1 MRLLVV
7 LHGRSRKVIPTIPS
21 LEERDKKSIS
31 VRPKDILASR
41 LLIGPCN
48 NAPTMFWRAVFW
60 IAIVEVLI
68 CVLPIELAGLTA
80 LVRLFLFGN

>member
-7 LHGRSRKVIPTIPS
+7 LSRPIKKGYPNNSLSRVTGSKIDQRSA
-21 LEERDKKSIS
+21 
-31 VRPKDILASR
+31 KDILASR
-41 LLIGPCN
+41 LLIGPRN